1 MPFVR
6 YDMAK
11 RNKTEE
17 FSVQSS
23 MLFEKN
29 DRKADE
35 LKGTVKDPKKRKKL
49 VTTIVILVFVVF
61 IAVPWLIVTILKP
74 GSQPYK
80 NDGTPKSSYSELLAK
95 TTATEKST
103 ELFGMKNPD
112 LKDKESVESLI
123 KFLQLE
129 EQLGGYTV
137 EVQSDTKP
145 YSLTLK
151 FNLTHDVPADGYD
164 MWEQTV
170 IRYSCAILSLVNNIS
185 QVNWEYPVTNATAG
199 AYFTRTDAEKL
210 YNLGVTAVTFAKS
223 PESVQLMLNQLG
235 IDLY

>member
-1 MPFVR
+1 
-6 YDMAK
+6 MAK
-11 RNKTEE
+11 KNLNEE
-17 FSVQSS
+17 FSVRDS

-35 LKGTVKDPKKRKKL
+35 LKDTVKDPKKRKKL
-49 VTTIVILVFVVF
+49 VTTIVILVLVVF
-61 IAVPWLIVTILKP
+61 IAVPWIVVTVMKP
-74 GSQPYK
+74 DSQPYR
-80 NDGTPKSSYSELLAK
+80 NNGTPKSSYSELLAK
-95 TTATEKST
+95 TEATEKST
-103 ELFGMKNPD
+103 ELFNMKNPD
-112 LKDKESVESLI
+112 LKDKESVERLI
-123 KFLQLE
+123 AFLQLDGA
-129 EQLGGYTV
+129 LGEYTV
-137 EVQSDTKP
+137 EIQSDSKP
-145 YSLTLK
+145 YSITLK
-151 FNLTHDVPADGYD
+151 FNLTHDTPADGHD

>member
-1 MPFVR
+1 
-6 YDMAK
+6 MAK
-11 RNKTEE
+11 KNLNEE
-17 FSVQSS
+17 FSVRDS

-29 DRKADE
+29 DRNAEE

-49 VTTIVILVFVVF
+49 ITTIVILVFVVF
-61 IAVPWLIVTILKP
+61 IAVPWIIVTVMKP

-95 TTATEKST
+95 TKATEKST
-103 ELFGMKNPD
+103 ELFNMKNPD
-112 LKDKESVESLI
+112 LKDKDAVENLI
-123 KFLQLE
+123 KYLQLE
-129 EQLGGYTV
+129 EKLGGYTI
-137 EVQSDTKP
+137 EVQSDSKP

-151 FNLTHDVPADGYD
+151 FTLSHDVPADGYD
-164 MWEQTV
+164 SWEQTM

-185 QVNWEYPVTNATAG
+185 QVSWEYPVANATAG
-199 AYFTRTDAEKL
+199 TYFTRADAEKL